1 MREKNDYKF
10 FSCPCFLDFVILLKS
25 KSKFNITDFVTLS
38 EKNGVT
44 EPYIILTDSTWYIYC
59 KETIRFLIHYYPED
73 FYEECMEN
81 CIHEFNDPLSVNCLD
96 LFDFR
101 DLCDLCSD
109 ITVSNLLKCLTKV

>member
-44 EPYIILTDSTWYIYC
+44 EPYIAVPGIFIVR
-59 KETIRFLIHYYPED
+59 K
-73 FYEECMEN
+73 
-81 CIHEFNDPLSVNCLD
+81 
-96 LFDFR
+96 LFDF
-101 DLCDLCSD
+101 
-109 ITVSNLLKCLTKV
+109 